1 MKKVFAL
8 SMIAAS
14 GWANSVHAQDI
25 MVVEMNDNTVYEYN
39 VKDIDDVSFR
49 YVGDLPSD
57 SIAYHNCPDEHHPHL
72 IDLGLPSGTK
82 WACCNVG
89 ASMPQEYGGY
99 YAWGETEEKDIY
111 NDVTYIYSSGTD
123 TNGDGFYDEDI
134 SYQNIGDN
142 IAGTEYD
149 VAKQKWG
156 GSWKMPTV
164 EQCREL
170 DLYCDSEWTTCNG
183 VNGYLFTGASGGSIF
198 LPAGGHRS
206 MWFTTFVDS
215 YGYYWTSAPFDSG
228 SIHTAYDYYFSSV
241 YVVMEH
247 CDMRFRGKSV
257 RAVCQ

>member
-1 MKKVFAL
+1 MKKQTL
-8 SMIAAS
+8 WTIIAAFCIVL
-14 GWANSVHAQDI
+14 SVQAQDI
-25 MVVEMNDNTVYEYN
+25 MVIEMNDNNIYEYN
-39 VKDIDDVSFR
+39 VKDIGDVLFLSI
-49 YVGDLPSD
+49 GDVPRD

-89 ASMPQEYGGY
+89 ASVPEEYGGY

-170 DLYCDSEWTTCNG
+170 HYECQSVWTTRDG
-183 VNGYLFTGASGGSIF
+183 VEGRLFTGQNGGKIF
-198 LPAGGHRS
+198 LPASGHRS
-206 MWFTTFVDS
+206 MWITTFVGS
-215 YGYYWTSAPFDSG
+215 YGYYWTSYSGYMKLGYCYFFNANQSFSGLDDSR
-228 SIHTAYDYYFSSV
+228 Y
-241 YVVMEH
+241 
-247 CDMRFRGKSV
+247 RGKSV
-257 RAVCQ
+257 RAVCP